1 LFRRWGRALITAA
14 PSGFS
19 IGGGGGEASSC
30 RKLGFKD
37 CAFEVFRSGVGVGV
51 LDWKWETIKLHLR

>member
-1 LFRRWGRALITAA
+1 LFRRWGRALIATAA
-14 PSGFS
+14 SGFS

-37 CAFEVFRSGVGVGV
+37 CAFEVFRRGVRKQPA
-51 LDWKWETIKLHLR
+51 D